1 MKTLPWFILAIQ
13 LPSLLLSGCSG
24 EKSPTVAEG
33 VVLSVVY
40 QDADGKSVGFTRM
53 NDSRAV
59 DAQSGS
65 WNIDAYARV
74 TRDFLIITRPQ
85 RKDMGPLVIPSSRL
99 VSIQFGDGGI
109 QHVDE
114 GKPK

>member
-1 MKTLPWFILAIQ
+1 MKTIPRFVLAMLITAI
-13 LPSLLLSGCSG
+13 SAGCSRHAT
-24 EKSPTVAEG
+24 PVVAEG

-40 QDADGKSVGFTRM
+40 QEADGKSVGMTRL

-59 DAQSGS
+59 PGQSGS

-74 TRDFLIITRPQ
+74 TRDFIVITRPQ
-85 RKDMGPLVIPSSRL
+85 RKDLGPLVIPISRL
-99 VSIQFGDGGI
+99 YSIQFGDGGI
-109 QHVDE
+109 PKVDE